1 MSYNRINNITGW
13 VVFAIS
19 LFVYGSTAERT
30 ASFWDCG
37 EFIAVARHLQTPH
50 PPGAPIFSL
59 LGRIFSLFSGD
70 GFGGWEASTEAA
82 FWVNMMSA
90 VSGAFTALFL
100 FWSVTMLAKKL
111 LNVTNEVSLGDKIAI
126 MGAGLVGA
134 LACTFSDSIWFSA
147 VEAEVYAIS
156 LFFTAF
162 VVWAMLK
169 WETKADSPDSDR
181 WLILIA
187 YMMGLS
193 IGVHLLNL
201 VTIPALAL
209 IFYFKRY
216 KPTLVGTLLAL
227 FISAVVL
234 FAILS
239 ALPGLSEIAFSFD
252 IFFVNILGMPFNSG
266 AFFFFFLIVAGLA
279 AGLFW
284 SAKAGLR
291 ALNVSLLGTSFIL
304 VGFLS
309 YALIIIRSGQN
320 PPIDENNPEDLPNF
334 ISYLLREQYGDR
346 PLLSGPQY
354 NIDQFQSVL
363 RSKLNQEYPQA
374 GGQEIQR
381 KIRSYNK
388 NKYDMK
394 SDGAVVSTVET
405 YDRYERIKGKYRPY
419 YYDSFNKRA
428 YDNKVKSF
436 LPRMYSSGHI
446 DKYEELLQSYTDKKG
461 FREIRSGEKI
471 PFFVNMHYMLDRQ
484 LGHMY
489 WRYFRWNFVGREGQK
504 QHSGSIGP
512 FADSNE
518 ELPELLKSMHRNHFY
533 AIPLLLGLIGL
544 VFQLFK
550 DWKNFTMVAVLFF
563 FTGIAIILYL
573 NAPPVEPRERDY
585 AYAGSFYTFTMWI
598 GLAVIGIYQLLTKV
612 IQNKLATASVSLA
625 VCMLAPYVMM
635 AQGWDDH
642 DRSKRF
648 FSVDGAKNILES
660 CAENAIIFTAGDND
674 TFPLWYVQEVEGFR
688 TDVRVCNLSL
698 LNTDWYIDQMRRK
711 AHDSEALPITFKET
725 QYRQGVNDYLQYVNT
740 GRKEP
745 MLLDKFISAIKNK
758 GESVKISQ
766 YEGIFKTARKFTI
779 PLDSASIVKLD
790 YVPEVYKSK
799 IPNEITFDNTAK
811 TLYKADMIMLDMINE
826 ISKSGWERPIYFSTT
841 AGGPGSKNFQGIK
854 AFLQLEGLAYRLV
867 PFPAY
872 GQINGDIMHRN
883 LKDKFEY
890 RALADETIAYTDDY
904 DRMVMGLKVQFLA
917 LAKHHLKNNDKKKA
931 IEIMDFYHEQ
941 ISDKNFPWSGQLAPE
956 YLDVTFKVYGK
967 EEGLKLYNKL
977 KKQQAD
983 VLQYFSDPDNDD
995 ASFKDEYTTSAYYFL
1010 RYKLA
1015 EVLIKNDAESVSEET
1030 EAWFKKNARNRLF
1043 KNLEKKFAR

>member
-1 MSYNRINNITGW
+1 MSYKKINNITGW
-13 VVFAIS
+13 IIFAIS
-19 LFVYGSTAERT
+19 LFVYSSTAERT

-59 LGRIFSLFSGD
+59 IGRVFSLFSGE
-70 GFGGWEASTEAA
+70 GFAGWEASEDAA

-90 VSGAFTALFL
+90 VSGAFTVLFL
-100 FWSVTMLAKKL
+100 FWSVTMLGKKL
-111 LNVTNEVSLGDKIAI
+111 LNITGEGSLGDKIAI
-126 MGAGLVGA
+126 MGAGAVAG

-169 WETKADSPDSDR
+169 WETKAESPEADR
-181 WLILIA
+181 WLILVA

-209 IFYFKRY
+209 IFYFKKY
-216 KPTLVGTLLAL
+216 KPTFLGTVLAL
-227 FISAVVL
+227 FISAIVL

-252 IFFVNILGMPFNSG
+252 IFFVNSLGLPFNSG
-266 AFFFFFLIVAGLA
+266 AFFFLFLIAAGLA
-279 AGLFW
+279 VGIFL

-291 ALNVSLLGTSFIL
+291 ALNVSLLSASFIL
-304 VGFLS
+304 IGFLS
-309 YALIIIRSGQN
+309 YAVIIIRSGQN

-354 NIDQFQSVL
+354 NIEQFQGAL
-363 RSKLNQEYPQA
+363 RNKLRQENPQA
-374 GGQEIQR
+374 SGQDIERKLVAFNKRKYEI
-381 KIRSYNK
+381 
-388 NKYDMK
+388 K
-394 SDGAVVSTVET
+394 SDKRLSSTVEGK
-405 YDRYERIKGKYRPY
+405 DRYERHKNRYRVY
-419 YYDSFNKRA
+419 YSDAKRQ
-428 YDNKVKSF
+428 YTKEVKSF
-436 LPRMYSSGHI
+436 LPRMHSSAQI
-446 DKYEELLQSYTDKKG
+446 DEYEKLLSGYTDRSG
-461 FREIRSGEKI
+461 FRAIKNGEKI
-471 PFFVNMHYMLDRQ
+471 PFFLNMKYLFDRQ

-489 WRYFRWNFVGREGQK
+489 WRYFRWNFVGRAGQK
-504 QHSGSIGP
+504 QHSESLTP
-512 FADSNE
+512 LADSNE
-518 ELPELLKSMHRNHFY
+518 DLPELLRSMHRNNFY
-533 AIPLLLGLIGL
+533 AIPLLIGL
-544 VFQLFK
+544 LGFVFHLFK

-585 AYAGSFYTFTMWI
+585 AYAGSFYTFTIWI
-598 GLAVIGIYQLLTKV
+598 GLAVIAIHQVLTKI
-612 IQNKLATASVSLA
+612 IQNKLATASIGLVICL
-625 VCMLAPYVMM
+625 LAPYIMA

-711 AHDSEALPITFKET
+711 AHQSEALPITFKEK
-725 QYRQGVNDYLQYVNT
+725 QYRQGVNDYKQYVNT
-740 GRKEP
+740 GRTEP
-745 MLLDKFISAIKNK
+745 MLLDDFINGIKN
-758 GESVKISQ
+758 GSSAVKVNQ
-766 YEGIFKTARKFTI
+766 YEGTFKTAKKFTI
-779 PLDSASIVKLD
+779 PLDSAEIVSLD
-790 YVPEVYKSK
+790 YVPEKFK
-799 IPNEITFDNTAK
+799 AQIPNKITFDNSAR
-811 TLYKADMIMLDMINE
+811 TLYKADLMMLDMINE
-826 ISKSGWERPIYFSTT
+826 ISKNGWKRPIYFSTT
-841 AGGPGSKNFQGIK
+841 AGGPGSKNFQGIRT
-854 AFLQLEGLAYRLV
+854 FLQLEGLAYRLV

-872 GQINGDIMHRN
+872 GAINGDIMHRN
-883 LKDKFEY
+883 LTEKFQY
-890 RALADETIAYTDDY
+890 RALADETVPYTDDY

-917 LAKHHLKNNDKKKA
+917 LANHHFKNDNKQKA
-931 IEIMDFYHEQ
+931 VEIMDFYHEK
-941 ISDKNFPWSGQLAPE
+941 ISDKNFPWAGQLAPQ

-967 EEGLKLYNKL
+967 EKALELYKALKT
-977 KKQQAD
+977 QHVD
-983 VLQYFSDPDNDD
+983 VLKYFSNPDNKGE
-995 ASFKDEYTTSAYYFL
+995 SFKEEFTMSSYYYL

-1015 EVLIKNDAESVSEET
+1015 EILMRNNAKDEAEET
-1030 EAWFKKNARNRLF
+1030 EAWFKKNSKNRLF
-1043 KNLEKKFAR
+1043 KTLEKKFARG